1 MIAAYEDPQRPQGY
15 ASPRQYGL
23 GLEHKHLPEMQVVA
37 GLEKAPLFCPIVDDF
52 YKGMLVSV
60 TLGSEEFTGAGLSLE
75 ELRGVFADYYRDEPL
90 IHVMEGVPEDGTLA
104 SNALAGRDDLEIWAA
119 GNAEQALLMARF
131 DNLGK
136 GASGAAVQCLNLM
149 LDRPESAGL
158 KLIERMVSAWRKTWH
173 LATE

>member
-23 GLEHKHLPEMQVVA
+23 GLEHKHRPEMQVVA
-37 GLEKAPLFCPIVDDF
+37 GLERPPLFCPIVDDF

-60 TLGSEEFTGAGLSLE
+60 TLGAEELSGLSLE
-75 ELRGVFADYYRDEPL
+75 KLRGVFADYYRDEAL
-90 IHVMEGVPEDGTLA
+90 IHVMESVPEDGTLA
-104 SNALAGRDDLEIWAA
+104 SNTLAGRDDLEIWVA

-158 KLIERMVSAWRKTWH
+158 KLIERIYPRGEKH
-173 LATE
+173 DI